1 MPVYPGALRLADNPG
16 AIARCPTPAAWIRLR
31 QGARNHQG
39 DVILL
44 FATAAEL
51 LHRLNNCLEKWSH
64 GKVKIAPKGRQQMG
78 LAELFPIG
86 VCGFGNPIRVE
97 HQHVTWSK

>member
-1 MPVYPGALRLADNPG
+1 MSDITIYCQLSLCLPSGGWDNFLFADNPG
-16 AIARCPTPAAWIRLR
+16 AIARRPTFAAWIRLR

-64 GKVKIAPKGRQQMG
+64 GKVKIATKGRQQTG
-78 LAELFPIG
+78 LAKLFPIG
-86 VCGFGNPIRVE
+86 VC
-97 HQHVTWSK
+97 

>member
-1 MPVYPGALRLADNPG
+1 MDFHTLRKEADPTSASHWYKARPRRRQESREHGRGRGKVRFADNPG
-16 AIARCPTPAAWIRLR
+16 AIARRPTFAAWIRLR

-64 GKVKIAPKGRQQMG
+64 GKVKIA
-78 LAELFPIG
+78 
-86 VCGFGNPIRVE
+86 
-97 HQHVTWSK
+97 T